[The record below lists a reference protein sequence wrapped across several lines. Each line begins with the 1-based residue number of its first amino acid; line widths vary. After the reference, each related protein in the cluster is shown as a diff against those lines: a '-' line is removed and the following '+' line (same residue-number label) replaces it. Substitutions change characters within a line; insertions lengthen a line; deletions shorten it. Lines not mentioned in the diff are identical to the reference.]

1 MPTAAIGLFS
11 MCTIFVVSLLISAK
25 HITTY
30 IDPLSFLIVAGCTV
44 GSALLQFP
52 LNELKLLFGG
62 FKLSLFGKPPK
73 FSDVVHEQ
81 IDIAIAIRDRK
92 AMDEIKGMATDPLTE
107 QALGLIENQ
116 IPVDKI
122 SFIMTE
128 QLLVAQEKDKQVIDI
143 FAGLGKLPPTFGM
156 MGTVI
161 GLVGLLENLGGEGGA
176 QAMGA
181 AMAVALVTTLYGVV
195 TANFFLDPVA
205 SNLKIKQNKMRTAQK
220 IILKG
225 IIMSSDATITSI
237 EIQEALN
244 AYLDE
249 EEKVD
254 VLQL

>member
-1 MPTAAIGLFS
+1 
-11 MCTIFVVSLLISAK
+11 
-25 HITTY
+25 
-30 IDPLSFLIVAGCTV
+30 
-44 GSALLQFP
+44 
-52 LNELKLLFGG
+52 
-62 FKLSLFGKPPK
+62 
-73 FSDVVHEQ
+73 
-81 IDIAIAIRDRK
+81 
-92 AMDEIKGMATDPLTE
+92 MDEIKGMATDPLTE